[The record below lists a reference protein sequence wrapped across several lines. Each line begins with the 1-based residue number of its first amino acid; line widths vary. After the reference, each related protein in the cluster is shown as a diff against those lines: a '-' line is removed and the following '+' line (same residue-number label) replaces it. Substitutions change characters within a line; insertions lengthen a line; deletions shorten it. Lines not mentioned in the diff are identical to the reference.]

1 MAKPKRVTCEL
12 IHPKSEAGKAMYPLL
27 AELVT
32 AHHDDLFDARIA
44 LAWNMSWKCDT
55 DGHLK
60 LGKCKKASDLD
71 REFAPFDFVILLS
84 RSFYEDA
91 RVSDDQRRAL
101 IDHEIS
107 HATVKLARDG
117 EPAVD
122 ERGRQVWRIRKH
134 DVEEFAAIAERYG
147 CWKRDLEEF
156 ARALRRAKQRRLP
169 IDGEPETP
177 DVIGAV
183 MEAVAT
189 QSSDAGREFAEKMR
203 AQAKKTG
210 GSVTLKARGRSV
222 TIAAAGA
229 HPE

>member
-1 MAKPKRVTCEL
+1 MGKPKRVTCEL
-12 IHPKSEAGKAMYPLL
+12 ISPKSEAGKVMYPLL
-27 AELVT
+27 AGLVT
-32 AHHDDLFDARIA
+32 AHHDDLADARIA
-44 LAWNMSWKCDT
+44 LAWNMSWKSDT

-71 REFAPFDFVILLS
+71 REFAPFDFVILLL

-107 HATVKLARDG
+107 HATVRLDKDG
-117 EPAVD
+117 DPVQD
-122 ERGRQVWRIRKH
+122 ERGRTVWRIRKH

-156 ARALRRAKQRRLP
+156 ARALRRAKQHRLP
-169 IDGEPETP
+169 LDDKPEIP

-183 MEAVAT
+183 MDGVAGQNT
-189 QSSDAGREFAEKMR
+189 KAGREFARKMR
-203 AQAKKTG
+203 ADAKKTG

-222 TIAAAGA
+222 TIDAGGV